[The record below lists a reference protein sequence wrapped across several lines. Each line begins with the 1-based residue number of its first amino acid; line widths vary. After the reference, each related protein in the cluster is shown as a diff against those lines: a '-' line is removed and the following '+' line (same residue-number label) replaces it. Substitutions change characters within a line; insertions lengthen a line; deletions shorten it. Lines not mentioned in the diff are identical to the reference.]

1 MREDDAASASA
12 RCELLLLAGH
22 RLPCSRRPPFGSPS
36 LLITRAR
43 SRRRLRV
50 RSRRARLFSSQP
62 QRFPRRLDPLRSET
76 GRRLARATAQFS
88 ETVSRYD
95 RDWEQEDEGAQAAE
109 QQPLVERRL
118 GLDDLE
124 RSSAAASSL
133 SGWTG
138 RESTVSRSLKKTR
151 TGPSSGACSLRE
163 VAGLSETRE
172 KASRRTRPASLTRP
186 RALSGSACSTQ
197 ADALQHLGPSSAKG
211 RGEKGE
217 RRDPEAG
224 RTRATASG
232 ALLLRAR
239 ASDQR
244 MPKRRCRETGDV
256 QRAVTRRTCLEA
268 WSGEGGRGGRG
279 GDSSGR
285 ASSERRLVGQELSA
299 SRAQARLGLGEWW

>member
-62 QRFPRRLDPLRSET
+62 QRFPVRLDPLRSET

-95 RDWEQEDEGAQAAE
+95 RDSEQEDEGAQAAE
-109 QQPLVERRL
+109 QQPLRL
-118 GLDDLE
+118 GLDNLE

-138 RESTVSRSLKKTR
+138 RESTVSRSLQKTR

-163 VAGLSETRE
+163 VARLSETRE

-244 MPKRRCRETGDV
+244 MPTRRCRETGDA
-256 QRAVTRRTCLEA
+256 QRAVARRTCLEA

-279 GDSSGR
+279 GDSSGK
-285 ASSERRLVGQELSA
+285 ASSERRLVGQGLSA
-299 SRAQARLGLGEWW
+299 SRAQARLGPSEWW